1 MTTFIPGLYTGV
13 PRFEVFLDNPCRQSR
28 EEQPN
33 IRHWRYRYLQTINKP
48 FVLTEMDE
56 I

>member
-28 EEQPN
+28 EEQPITALAIPLFTN
-33 IRHWRYRYLQTINKP
+33 DKQTFRFNRNG
-48 FVLTEMDE
+48 
-56 I
+56 